1 MQNLNLLVSYRG
13 YGGSSC
19 LARGPVQ
26 DIALHLA
33 REARSMCKGR
43 MRNSDVSAYAEEFER
58 ILREDAEKEETSE
71 VLLEAYSMPF
81 EIGTNAG
88 RSSKVEIPATVQDIY
103 HDDEATPFGWRP
115 QSGWHGRPDSEKF
128 LFSNELD
135 ELKALK
141 VLL

>member
-13 YGGSSC
+13 YGSSSC
-19 LARGPVQ
+19 FARGPVQ
-26 DIALHLA
+26 EISLHLA
-33 REARSMCKGR
+33 KEARSKCKGR
-43 MRNSDVSAYAEEFER
+43 MTDSSLEGYAELFEEK
-58 ILREDAEKEETSE
+58 LRENAELDGTHETI
-71 VLLEAYSMPF
+71 LEAFSMNF
-81 EIGTNAG
+81 EVGTNAG
-88 RSSKVEIPATVQDIY
+88 GCQNVTIPVTVQDIY
-103 HDDEATPFGWRP
+103 EEDIPFGWRP

>member
-19 LARGPVQ
+19 FARGPVQ

-33 REARSMCKGR
+33 KEARSMCKGR
-43 MRNSDVSAYAEEFER
+43 MRDADVRFYAEEFER

-71 VLLEAYSMPF
+71 VLLEAYSVSF

-88 RSSKVEIPATVQDIY
+88 RSQKVSIPATVLDIY
-103 HDDEATPFGWRP
+103 EGSGAVPFGRKLR
-115 QSGWHGRPDSEKF
+115 GAEKWI
-128 LFSNELD
+128 NRI
-135 ELKALK
+135 
-141 VLL
+141 